1 MGKDFGKRRKKIMEQ
16 LKLQAMP
23 RTAIGKQ
30 VKQLRREGLLP
41 GIIYGHSI
49 EPLAVQ
55 FDAREARSI
64 ADQAGSSSLINVY
77 IAGTPT
83 PYSVIIRDVQWD
95 YLKRTLIHLDL
106 QALSMTEKVRIPISI
121 NLVGTAAAVEELGGV
136 LLHLVN
142 EVDVECLPSALV
154 PAIDVDISNLTQIGD
169 SISVKDLVVPE
180 GIEILTD
187 AEETVV
193 QISAVVEEAEEKEEF
208 AVEAEAGDVEVIG
221 EEEEA
226 EAEE

>member
-1 MGKDFGKRRKKIMEQ
+1 MEQ
-16 LKLQAMP
+16 LKLQATP
-23 RTAIGKQ
+23 RTVIGKQ
-30 VKQLRREGLLP
+30 VKQLRRAGLLP
-41 GIIYGHSI
+41 GIIYGSSI

-64 ADQAGSSSLINVY
+64 ANQAGSSSLINVY
-77 IAGTPT
+77 VAGTPT

-95 YLKRTLIHLDL
+95 YLKRVLIHLDL
-106 QALSMTEKVRIPISI
+106 QALSMTEKVRIQISI
-121 NLVGTAAAVEELGGV
+121 NLVGDAAAVEELGGV

-154 PAIDVDISNLTQIGD
+154 PAIAVDISELTQIGD
-169 SISVKDLVVPE
+169 SISVKDIVAPE

-193 QISAVVEEAEEKEEF
+193 QISAVVEEVEEVEEIV
-208 AVEAEAGDVEVIG
+208 VELEAGEVEVIG
-221 EEEEA
+221 EEGEET
-226 EAEE
+226 ETEE

>member
-1 MGKDFGKRRKKIMEQ
+1 MEQ
-16 LKLQAMP
+16 LKLQATP
-23 RTAIGKQ
+23 RTVIGKQ
-30 VKQLRREGLLP
+30 VKQLRRAGLLP
-41 GIIYGHSI
+41 GIIYGSSI

-64 ADQAGSSSLINVY
+64 ANQAGSSSLINVY
-77 IAGTPT
+77 VAGTPT

-95 YLKRTLIHLDL
+95 YLKRVLIHLDL
-106 QALSMTEKVRIPISI
+106 QALSMTEKVRIQISI
-121 NLVGTAAAVEELGGV
+121 NLVGDAAAVEELGGV

-154 PAIDVDISNLTQIGD
+154 PAIAVDISELTQIGD
-169 SISVKDLVVPE
+169 SISVKDIVVPE

-193 QISAVVEEAEEKEEF
+193 QISAVVEEVEEVEEIV
-208 AVEAEAGDVEVIG
+208 VELEAGEVEVIG
-221 EEEEA
+221 EEGEET
-226 EAEE
+226 ETEE

>member
-1 MGKDFGKRRKKIMEQ
+1 MEQ
-16 LKLQAMP
+16 LKLQATP
-23 RTAIGKQ
+23 RTVIGKQ

-41 GIIYGHSI
+41 GVIYGHSI

-55 FDAREARSI
+55 FDAHEARSI
-64 ADQAGSSSLINVY
+64 AGQAGSSSLISVY
-77 IAGTPT
+77 VAGTPT

-95 YLKRTLIHLDL
+95 YLKRVLTHLDL

-142 EVDVECLPSALV
+142 EVDAECLPSALV
-154 PAIDVDISNLTQIGD
+154 PAIDVDISDLTQIGD
-169 SISVKDLVVPE
+169 SISVKDVVVPE

-193 QISAVVEEAEEKEEF
+193 QISAVVEEVIEEEEL
-208 AVEAEAGDVEVIG
+208 AVEAEAGEVEVIG
-221 EEEEA
+221 EEEEEEA

>member
-1 MGKDFGKRRKKIMEQ
+1 MEQ
-16 LKLQAMP
+16 LKLQAIP
-23 RTAIGKQ
+23 RTVTGKQ

-41 GIIYGHSI
+41 GVIYGHSI

-95 YLKRTLIHLDL
+95 YLKRVLIHLDL

-121 NLVGTAAAVEELGGV
+121 NLVGIAAAVEELGGV

-154 PAIDVDISNLTQIGD
+154 PAIDVDISDLTQIGD
-169 SISVKDLVVPE
+169 SISVKDIVVPE

-193 QISAVVEEAEEKEEF
+193 QISAVVEEVIEEEEL
-208 AVEAEAGDVEVIG
+208 AVEAEAGEVEVIG
-221 EEEEA
+221 EEEEEEA